1 MWFNIT
7 RQTGLR
13 LTVIA
18 VLFSAITATTA
29 RAGQIARSTANGA
42 YINVSGTD
50 TSGCIWFYV
59 YASRG
64 GTTQAPETYA
74 YYDVYNGCTGQ
85 WIAYGGGRVANT
97 ALKTTKKSATLT
109 LTSTSS
115 ADFYSDGN
123 SGSVSFTLAAD
134 GLYSSSYS

>member
-29 RAGQIARSTANGA
+29 SAGQIARSTANGA

-74 YYDVYNGCTGQ
+74 YYDVYNGCTAHVRFLG
-85 WIAYGGGRVANT
+85 
-97 ALKTTKKSATLT
+97 
-109 LTSTSS
+109 
-115 ADFYSDGN
+115 
-123 SGSVSFTLAAD
+123 
-134 GLYSSSYS
+134 